1 MTMILLLAIM
11 SPSVLVPMSILVPNM
26 AVVGML
32 LGVVPSLLVGQELCD
47 SHAPPKGL
55 LLQLGSLL

>member
-1 MTMILLLAIM
+1 MTMALLLAIVP
-11 SPSVLVPMSILVPNM
+11 PSMLVPMSMLVPNM
-26 AVVGML
+26 AMVGML

-55 LLQLGSLL
+55 LLQLCSLL